1 MPRQG
6 PPHDSPYPRRPAP
19 GADPTPTRDAHAA
32 TGGRARRAL
41 SGGIAAV
48 VVAGLVGG
56 VVALT
61 GAAVTGNLGG
71 GTTTVTVRDTLPT
84 ATAPLA
90 SPAPAEASDGGAAPG
105 GPSVQDVVARSSPAV
120 VKITVGDGGA
130 GRLGSGFVISDDGL
144 VLTNSHVVEDAETVT
159 ATFEDG
165 TEARAPVLGRDE
177 STDLA
182 VLRVDDLPRGVE
194 PLSLG
199 SSLPLVVG
207 DPVIAIGNPF
217 GLERTATTGIV
228 SALKRII
235 RAPNDFEIQ
244 NVIQT
249 DAAINQ
255 GNSGG
260 PLLDTAGRVV
270 GINTQIATGSG
281 GNDGIGFA
289 VPVDTLR
296 PIVNAIVRT
305 GEPEHAWV
313 GVTGRTIT
321 PAMAEA
327 LGRPEVRGV
336 AVVSVDD
343 RGPAKA
349 SGLRAA
355 TTPLE
360 ADVPRGGDLIVE
372 VEGRPVTDMADV
384 SRAVS
389 SRAVGDRLRMTVLRD
404 GKRVDLT
411 FTLADR
417 PGDVGVA
424 PRP

>member
-1 MPRQG
+1 ML
-6 PPHDSPYPRRPAP
+6 A
-19 GADPTPTRDAHAA
+19 
-32 TGGRARRAL
+32 
-41 SGGIAAV
+41 
-48 VVAGLVGG
+48 AGLVGG

-61 GAAVTGNLGG
+61 GAAVTDTFGG
-71 GTTTVTVRDTLPT
+71 GTTTVILRDTLP
-84 ATAPLA
+84 ASTAPLA
-90 SPAPAEASDGGAAPG
+90 SPAPPAASDGGQPAGAQG
-105 GPSVQDVVARSSPAV
+105 VQEVVARSSPAV
-120 VKITVGDGGA
+120 VKITVGEGGG
-130 GRLGSGFVISDDGL
+130 GRLGSGFVISEDGL
-144 VLTNSHVVEDAETVT
+144 VLSNSHVVEDAEAVT

-165 TEARAPVLGRDE
+165 TETRARVLGRDE

-182 VLRVDDLPRGVE
+182 VLRVGDLPPGVE
-194 PLSLG
+194 PLQLG

-207 DPVIAIGNPF
+207 DPVVAIGNPF

-228 SALKRII
+228 SALKRVI

-260 PLLDTAGRVV
+260 PLLDAGGRVV

-327 LGRPEVRGV
+327 LGRPDVRGV
-336 AVVSVDD
+336 AVVAADD

-355 TTPLE
+355 TTPLD

-372 VEGRPVTDMADV
+372 IEGRPVNDMADV

-389 SRAVGDRLRMTVLRD
+389 SRAVGDKLEMTVLRD
-404 GKRVDLT
+404 GRRVTVT

>member
-1 MPRQG
+1 ML
-6 PPHDSPYPRRPAP
+6 A
-19 GADPTPTRDAHAA
+19 
-32 TGGRARRAL
+32 
-41 SGGIAAV
+41 
-48 VVAGLVGG
+48 AGLVGG

-61 GAAVTGNLGG
+61 GAAVTDTFGG
-71 GTTTVTVRDTLPT
+71 GTTTVILRDTLP
-84 ATAPLA
+84 ASTAPLA
-90 SPAPAEASDGGAAPG
+90 SPAPPAASDGGQPAGAQG
-105 GPSVQDVVARSSPAV
+105 VQEVVARSSPAV
-120 VKITVGDGGA
+120 VKITVGEGGG
-130 GRLGSGFVISDDGL
+130 GRLGSGFVISEDGL
-144 VLTNSHVVEDAETVT
+144 VLSNSHVVEDAEAVT

-165 TEARAPVLGRDE
+165 TETRARVLGRDE

-182 VLRVDDLPRGVE
+182 VLRVGDLPPGVE
-194 PLSLG
+194 PLQLG

-207 DPVIAIGNPF
+207 DPVVAIGNPF

-228 SALKRII
+228 SALKRVI

-260 PLLDTAGRVV
+260 PLLDAGGRVV

-327 LGRPEVRGV
+327 LGRPDVRGV
-336 AVVSVDD
+336 AVVAVDD

-355 TTPLE
+355 TTPLD

-372 VEGRPVTDMADV
+372 IEGRPVNDMADV

-389 SRAVGDRLRMTVLRD
+389 SRAVGDKLEMTVLRD
-404 GKRVDLT
+404 GRRVTVT

>member
-1 MPRQG
+1 
-6 PPHDSPYPRRPAP
+6 
-19 GADPTPTRDAHAA
+19 
-32 TGGRARRAL
+32 
-41 SGGIAAV
+41 
-48 VVAGLVGG
+48 
-56 VVALT
+56 
-61 GAAVTGNLGG
+61 
-71 GTTTVTVRDTLPT
+71 
-84 ATAPLA
+84 
-90 SPAPAEASDGGAAPG
+90 
-105 GPSVQDVVARSSPAV
+105 
-120 VKITVGDGGA
+120 
-130 GRLGSGFVISDDGL
+130 
-144 VLTNSHVVEDAETVT
+144 VT

-165 TEARAPVLGRDE
+165 TETRARVLGRDE

-182 VLRVDDLPRGVE
+182 VLRVGDLPPGVE
-194 PLSLG
+194 PLQLG

-207 DPVIAIGNPF
+207 DPVVAIGNPF

-228 SALKRII
+228 SALKRVI

-260 PLLDTAGRVV
+260 PLLDAGGRVV

-327 LGRPEVRGV
+327 LGRPDVRGV
-336 AVVSVDD
+336 AVVAADD

-355 TTPLE
+355 TTPLD

-372 VEGRPVTDMADV
+372 IEGRPVNDMADV

-389 SRAVGDRLRMTVLRD
+389 SRAVGDKLEMTVLRD
-404 GKRVDLT
+404 GRRVTVT

>member
-1 MPRQG
+1 
-6 PPHDSPYPRRPAP
+6 
-19 GADPTPTRDAHAA
+19 
-32 TGGRARRAL
+32 
-41 SGGIAAV
+41 V
-48 VVAGLVGG
+48 VLAGLVGG
-56 VVALT
+56 AMALG
-61 GAAVTGNLGG
+61 GAAVTDNLGG
-71 GTTTVTVRDTLPT
+71 GTTTVVVRDSLPAT
-84 ATAPLA
+84 TAPLA
-90 SPAPAEASDGGAAPG
+90 TPAPPAASSDGGSATG
-105 GPSVQDVVARSSPAV
+105 GPSVQAVVARSSPAV
-120 VKITVGDGGA
+120 VKITVGEGGDGSE
-130 GRLGSGFVISDDGL
+130 GRLGSGFVIRDDGL
-144 VLTNSHVVEDAETVT
+144 VLSNSHVVEDAETVT

-165 TEARAPVLGRDE
+165 TETEARVLGRDE

-182 VLRVDDLPRGVE
+182 VLRVEDLPAGVE
-194 PLSLG
+194 PLPLG

-235 RAPNDFEIQ
+235 RAPNNFEIQ

-260 PLLDTAGRVV
+260 PLLDAAGRVV

-327 LGRPEVRGV
+327 LGQPGVRGV
-336 AVVSVDD
+336 AVVEVDE
-343 RGPAKA
+343 RGPASDA
-349 SGLRAA
+349 GLRAA

-372 VEGRPVTDMADV
+372 VQGRAVTDMADV

-389 SRAVGDRLRMTVLRD
+389 SRAVGDPLEMTVLRD
-404 GKRVDLT
+404 GRRVTLT

-417 PGDVGVA
+417 PDDVGVA

>member
-1 MPRQG
+1 
-6 PPHDSPYPRRPAP
+6 
-19 GADPTPTRDAHAA
+19 
-32 TGGRARRAL
+32 
-41 SGGIAAV
+41 V
-48 VVAGLVGG
+48 VLAGLVGG
-56 VVALT
+56 AMALG
-61 GAAVTGNLGG
+61 GAAVTDKLGG
-71 GTTTVTVRDTLPT
+71 GATTVVVRDTLPAT
-84 ATAPLA
+84 TAPLA
-90 SPAPAEASDGGAAPG
+90 TPAPPVASSDGGSAAG
-105 GPSVQDVVARSSPAV
+105 GPSVQAVVARSSPAV
-120 VKITVGDGGA
+120 VKITVGEEGGETD
-130 GRLGSGFVISDDGL
+130 GRLGSGFVIDDDG
-144 VLTNSHVVEDAETVT
+144 VLLSNSHVVEDADTVT

-165 TEARAPVLGRDE
+165 TEAEARVLGRDQ

-182 VLRVDDLPRGVE
+182 VLRVEDLPSGVE
-194 PLSLG
+194 PLTLG

-235 RAPNDFEIQ
+235 RAPNNFEIQ

-260 PLLDTAGRVV
+260 PLLDAAGRVI

-289 VPVDTLR
+289 VPIDTLR

-327 LGRPEVRGV
+327 LDQPQVRGV
-336 AVVSVDD
+336 AVVEVDE
-343 RGPAKA
+343 RGPAREA
-349 SGLRAA
+349 GLRAA

-372 VEGRPVTDMADV
+372 VQGRPVTDMADV

-389 SRAVGDRLRMTVLRD
+389 SRAVGDPLVMTVLRD
-404 GKRVDLT
+404 GRRVTLT

-417 PGDVGVA
+417 PDDVGVA

>member
-1 MPRQG
+1 M
-6 PPHDSPYPRRPAP
+6 
-19 GADPTPTRDAHAA
+19 
-32 TGGRARRAL
+32 
-41 SGGIAAV
+41 V

-71 GTTTVTVRDTLPT
+71 GTTTVTVRDSLPA

-90 SPAPAEASDGGAAPG
+90 GPAPAAASDGGG
-105 GPSVQDVVARSSPAV
+105 VRGTSVQDVVARSSPAV

-130 GRLGSGFVISDDGL
+130 GRLGSGFVISGDGL
-144 VLTNSHVVEDAETVT
+144 VLSNSHVVEDAEAVT

-165 TEARAPVLGRDE
+165 TEARARVLGRDE

-182 VLRVDDLPRGVE
+182 VLRVDDLPRGVT
-194 PLSLG
+194 PLALG

-260 PLLDTAGRVV
+260 PLLDAGGRVV

-305 GEPEHAWV
+305 GRPEHAWV

-321 PAMAEA
+321 PAIAEA
-327 LGRPEVRGV
+327 LDRPGLRGV
-336 AVVSVDD
+336 AVVAVDD
-343 RGPAKA
+343 RGPAREA
-349 SGLRAA
+349 GLRAA
-355 TTPLE
+355 TTPLD

-404 GKRVDLT
+404 GRRETIT